1 MTSEVTTIK
10 VSKELRDR
18 LMTHARA
25 QGLTL
30 AQFIEQVLV
39 ERQRAQLFEGMREAF
54 SRTSHEEWT
63 QYLAELRE
71 WDATLR
77 DGLAAE

>member
-1 MTSEVTTIK
+1 MTFEVTTIK
-10 VSKELRDR
+10 VSKDLRDR
-18 LMTHARA
+18 LMTDARA

-39 ERQRAQLFEGMREAF
+39 ERQRAQLFEDMRVAF
-54 SRTSHEEWT
+54 SRTSHEDWA
-63 QYLAELRE
+63 QYLAELRD

-77 DGLAAE
+77 DGLGS